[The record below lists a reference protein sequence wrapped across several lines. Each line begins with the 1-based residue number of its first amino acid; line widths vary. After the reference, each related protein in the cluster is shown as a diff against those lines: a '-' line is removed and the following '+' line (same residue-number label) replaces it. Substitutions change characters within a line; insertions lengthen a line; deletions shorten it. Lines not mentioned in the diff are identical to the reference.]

1 MRTLYAVLC
10 TVFLFVLVPSARG
23 ELRGG
28 WNRDEVRK
36 MLYARIYLRTDVPTN
51 DHVDPF
57 IEISPTG
64 YSWDRLVNLAEE
76 GAKRKNKPS
85 GVYWAF
91 RPNDS
96 VKWGRP
102 TYQGN
107 TITVWFE
114 GERDELKVNFV
125 QINTLDD
132 FKKAFDFVFSPVPL
146 QDEHTDWPAEVR
158 SAIADRRVIEGM
170 TKKQASCVVG
180 TPAKIETSKEAGTDV
195 DVWYPRQDTGYSRL
209 PKTGLPLKL
218 RFVNDKLTAI
228 EK

>member
-1 MRTLYAVLC
+1 MKALNACACGVL
-10 TVFLFVLVPSARG
+10 LFALVPYARA
-23 ELRGG
+23 ELRGKD
-28 WNRDEVRK
+28 RDEAKWMVYER
-36 MLYARIYLRTDVPTN
+36 LYLRTDVPTN

-64 YSWDRLVNLAEE
+64 YSWEGLVTQAE
-76 GAKRKNKPS
+76 GRAAKKGKPS

-91 RPNDS
+91 RPNDV
-96 VKWGRP
+96 VKWGKP
-102 TYQGN
+102 KYEGN

-114 GERDELKVNFV
+114 GERDELKVVFV

-132 FKKAFDFVFSPVPL
+132 FTKAFDRVFSRVPL
-146 QDEHTDWPAEVR
+146 QDQYADWPSEVR
-158 SAIADRRVIEGM
+158 EAIAARRVIEGM

-180 TPAKIETSKEAGTDV
+180 TPVKIERQGADV
-195 DVWYPRQDTGYSRL
+195 EVWYPRQDTGDIRGKGSS
-209 PKTGLPLKL
+209 KTGLPSKL